1 MAGKRCLSP
10 AFESALV
17 LGGARSGKTA
27 RALALAAAP
36 PHVYLA
42 TAQALDGEMAARIA
56 AHRAE
61 RGASWGVVEE
71 PLEIA
76 DAIRAADPGAAVL
89 VDCLTLWLSNLLHH
103 GRDAEAETD
112 RLIDA
117 LRAARGRVIL
127 VSNEI
132 GLGLVPM
139 EKLSREF
146 RDAQGR
152 LNQRI
157 AAAADRVEFVAAGL
171 PLTLKG
177 APVSV
182 S

>member
-1 MAGKRCLSP
+1 MISLI
-10 AFESALV
+10 
-17 LGGARSGKTA
+17 LGGARSGKTV
-27 RALALAAAP
+27 RALTLAAEP

-42 TAQALDGEMAARIA
+42 TAQALDGEMNARIA

-61 RGASWGVVEE
+61 RGPSWAVIEE
-71 PLEIA
+71 PLDIA
-76 DAIRAADPGAAVL
+76 AALDGIEDASTTVL
-89 VDCLTLWLSNLLHH
+89 VDCLTLWLSNLMHH
-103 GRDAEAETD
+103 GRDVEGETD
-112 RLIDA
+112 RLIAA
-117 LRAARGRVIL
+117 LERSPNRIIL

-157 AAAADRVEFVAAGL
+157 AAAADHVECIIAGL
-171 PLTLKG
+171 PLTLKQG
-177 APVSV
+177 G
-182 S
+182 